1 MLLKTEHGHRAGVL
15 NVALKSAAAAF
26 PAPSLTPAEPP
37 ATVIVYERPSASGAD
52 GVSVAVRVAASYA
65 TVEVTEAFRSF
76 LSVIVVALTVEA
88 VIASLN
94 VTVGCVEAAC
104 SDAPSAGVTELTLGP
119 FVSGGALAL
128 NTASTQ

>member
-1 MLLKTEHGHRAGVL
+1 MSVRAP
-15 NVALKSAAAAF
+15 AAPTA
-26 PAPSLTPAEPP
+26 
-37 ATVIVYERPSASGAD
+37 
-52 GVSVAVRVAASYA
+52 SVAVRVAASYA